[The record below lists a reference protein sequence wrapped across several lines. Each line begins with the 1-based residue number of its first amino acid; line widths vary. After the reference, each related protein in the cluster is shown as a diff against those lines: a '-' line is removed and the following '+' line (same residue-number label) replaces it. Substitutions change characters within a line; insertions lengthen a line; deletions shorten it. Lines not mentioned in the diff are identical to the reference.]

1 MNNKIND
8 ERITITQNKI
18 RSEAYSIVMFFLLI
32 SSLVQQFLNLPK
44 EQYIVELLVFI
55 GGGLYLIVR
64 NINLG
69 IDIYNSKPVNYFKIF
84 LTTFLSAFI
93 AIGILVFF
101 YNERDTSQLITFF
114 MTFVSMFFIF
124 SVVMRKILE
133 KKLDNINKELDDE

>member
-101 YNERDTSQLITFF
+101 FNERDTSQLITFF

-133 KKLDNINKELDDE
+133 KKIDNINKELDDE